1 MILEQLIASALLGLA
16 TYRAWRIP
24 ALDQITEPLRSA
36 LISREGRWWV
46 FLTDMILCPWCLG
59 FWIAGAGAITLTVT
73 QGWDLLGLVL
83 VWLSASA
90 LAGVIAGVT
99 GEDE

>member
-1 MILEQLIASALLGLA
+1 MILEQLIASVLLGMA
-16 TYRAWRIP
+16 TFRAWRIL

-36 LISREGRWWV
+36 LINREGRVWV

-59 FWIAGAGAITLTVT
+59 FWIAGAGAVTLTIT
-73 QGWDLLGLVL
+73 WGWDLLGLAL

-90 LAGVIAGVT
+90 LAGAIAGVT